1 MIDYEAEYN
10 NRARVPEHPAI
21 IEGWA
26 RDAAA
31 YRETAKADLDRA
43 YGLAPR
49 LQYDL
54 FHPDTPADDAR
65 AIVVFIHGGYWQ
77 ALDRKHFSHMARGM
91 NAQGFTVCIPSY
103 DLCPQVRIGD
113 IVAEIRDLARHL
125 WENHRKPIVACGHSA
140 GGHLVAALLTSDWGA
155 RHLPKRL
162 APAGMAISGLFDLLP
177 LVSTSLNAAL
187 RMDLKEAIAQSPLAM
202 GTPYGTKL
210 IASVGGEESA
220 EYLRQ
225 SRVIVDIW
233 GRGGVG
239 TKLRIEDGANH
250 FTVLAPLAN
259 PESSMVGDLA
269 NLARLAG

>member
-10 NRARVPEHPAI
+10 NRLLVPEHPEI
-21 IEGWA
+21 IAGWA

-31 YRETAKADLDRA
+31 YRDSAKAEFDRP

-49 LQYDL
+49 LTYDL

-65 AIVVFIHGGYWQ
+65 ATVLFIHGGYWQ
-77 ALDRKHFSHMARGM
+77 ALDGKSFSHMARGL
-91 NAQGFTVCIPSY
+91 NAHGFTVAVATY

-113 IVAEIRDLARHL
+113 IVAEIRDLTRHL
-125 WENHRKPIVACGHSA
+125 WENHGKPVVACGHSA
-140 GGHLVAALLTSDWGA
+140 GGHLTAALLTTDWGSL
-155 RHLPKRL
+155 HLPKGL

-177 LVSTSLNAAL
+177 LVGTSINDAL
-187 RMDLKEAIAQSPLAM
+187 RMDAKEAIAQSPLAM

-210 IASVGGEESA
+210 IASVGGAESN

-239 TKLRIEDGANH
+239 TKLRVEPDANH
-250 FTVLAPLAN
+250 FTVIAPLAD
-259 PESSMVGDLA
+259 PDSDMVADLA